1 MKKIMTFENYLV
13 NELKLGTYKDIRKMG
28 IERGDS
34 RGREMAKTAKELQFR
49 DYIGKEVSL
58 RIDDSSSKGYTE
70 HIIKLNPSIELDGQ
84 PEQYADVE
92 LGKVNNIVITLNSA
106 KEPDVMV
113 EVNSL
118 SSIRPRVVVHVGNY
132 GFIHNVEF
140 DRKSAKLLSKMVEDF
155 SGHSIQSSLFN
166 QF

>member
-49 DYIGKEVSL
+49 DYKGKEVSL
-58 RIDDSSSKGYTE
+58 RIDDTSSKGYTE
-70 HIIKLNPSIELDGQ
+70 HTIKLNPTIELDGQ
-84 PEQYADVE
+84 PEQYTDVE
-92 LGKVNNIVITLNSA
+92 LGKVNKIVITLNSDE
-106 KEPDVMV
+106 EPDVMV
-113 EVNSL
+113 EVISL

-132 GFIHNVEF
+132 GSIHNVEF